1 MEYLLLIYSEE
12 DALADNMPKDLRDA
26 FYAEFRAVDI
36 EIQAAGAMRAARR
49 LDTVETATTQRIV
62 DGRLVT
68 TDGPFA
74 ETKECLAGFL
84 IVEAEDLDQAL
95 DWAARIPA
103 ARTGCVEV
111 RPVKQYS

>member
-1 MEYLLLIYSEE
+1 MALRQRPGGCGALESTRQWITDLPRPRYS
-12 DALADNMPKDLRDA
+12 P
-26 FYAEFRAVDI
+26 YATT
-36 EIQAAGAMRAARR
+36 RR

-111 RPVKQYS
+111 RPVKPYS

>member
-12 DALADNMPKDLRDA
+12 AALVDNMPKNQRDE
-26 FYAEFRAVDI
+26 FYAEFRAVNAEI
-36 EIQAAGAMRAARR
+36 EAAGAMRSARR

-62 DGRLVT
+62 EGRLVT

-84 IVEAEDLDQAL
+84 LVEAEDLDQAL
-95 DWAARIPA
+95 DWAARIPTT
-103 ARTGCVEV
+103 RMGCVEV
-111 RPVKQYS
+111 RPVKRYS